1 MAGEGKGGGL
11 VLELATSSQRTMPVR
26 TQIAALISIFVAVL
40 AALYWR
46 IGLEF
51 VERVWGDD
59 NYSHA
64 LLVPFFSGFLIWQ
77 RRAEL
82 RALLPRGSWLGLPVL
97 LAGVGM
103 LLLGTIAVEDF
114 LMRSSLIVVLAGLVL
129 WHLGREFLQ

>member
-1 MAGEGKGGGL
+1 DHMAGEGKGGGL
-11 VLELATSSQRTMPVR
+11 VVELATSGRRTMATH
-26 TQIAALISIFVAVL
+26 TQIAALASVFVAVL

-46 IGLEF
+46 IGLELI
-51 VERVWGDD
+51 ERVWGDD

-77 RRAEL
+77 RRGEL
-82 RALLPRGSWLGLPVL
+82 RALLPHGNWHGLPVL

-114 LMRSSLIVVLAGLVL
+114 LM
-129 WHLGREFLQ
+129 